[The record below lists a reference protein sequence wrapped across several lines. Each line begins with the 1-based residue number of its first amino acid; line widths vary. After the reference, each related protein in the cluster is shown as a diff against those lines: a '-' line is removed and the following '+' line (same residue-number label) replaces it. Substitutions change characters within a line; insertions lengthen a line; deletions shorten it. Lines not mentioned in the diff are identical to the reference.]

1 MTDNPKSKIENRN
14 YVIGLIGGIGSGKSR
29 VAAAFARRGGRVI
42 DADRIGHEALRQPE
56 LRARVV
62 EAFGTEVLA
71 PCGEVNRRQL
81 AARVFGDPQRR
92 RTLEAIVFPWIGK
105 RIREEIEQAQADPAV
120 RLIVLDAAVMLEAGW
135 NNVCDRLIY
144 VHAPRAVRLKRL
156 AEQRG
161 WNEKEV
167 EARESAQL
175 SLNEKAS
182 RADFV
187 VDNSG
192 LPELMESQVDALLRR
207 LPGGSAVSNNP

>member
-1 MTDNPKSKIENRN
+1 
-14 YVIGLIGGIGSGKSR
+14 
-29 VAAAFARRGGRVI
+29 
-42 DADRIGHEALRQPE
+42 
-56 LRARVV
+56 VV

-71 PCGEVNRRQL
+71 PSGEVNRRQL